1 MKNKVMHLFS
11 FTAILLLASSFVT
24 QPAPI
29 EALSTNRV
37 NTASIPIGGAW
48 VIFAGKTGGDLT
60 KQEIS
65 NQTELKVDGC
75 DKGARILGFTI
86 LITKGGKTSTLA
98 TSSSQLTT
106 EMRTKLKSLVK
117 GDEFEFR
124 SAKAIMS
131 NGRDVVDVR
140 GSKFKVV

>member
-1 MKNKVMHLFS
+1 MHLFS
-11 FTAILLLASSFVT
+11 FTAMLLLASSFVT
-24 QPAPI
+24 QPVPV
-29 EALSTNRV
+29 EALSTSQEV
-37 NTASIPIGGAW
+37 KASIPNGGAW
-48 VIFAGKTGGDLT
+48 VIFAGKTGGELT

-75 DKGARILGFTI
+75 DKGARISKFTL
-86 LITKGGKTSTLA
+86 LITNGGKTSTLA
-98 TSSSQLTT
+98 ATSSQLTA
-106 EMRTKLKSLVK
+106 EMRSKLKSLVK

>member
-11 FTAILLLASSFVT
+11 FTAMLLLASSFVT
-24 QPAPI
+24 QPVPV
-29 EALSTNRV
+29 EALSTTRDDK
-37 NTASIPIGGAW
+37 ASPPIGGAW
-48 VIFAGKTGGDLT
+48 VIFAGKTGGELT

-75 DKGARILGFTI
+75 DKGARITGFT
-86 LITKGGKTSTLA
+86 LHVTKAGKTSTLA
-98 TSSSQLTT
+98 TSSSQLTA
-106 EMRTKLKSLVK
+106 EMRSKLKSLVK